1 MSYSQA
7 ALLSQSVGG
16 SMATDQEIMKR
27 FVRNYAFPMLVAGV
41 AADDDDDDDDGIAVD
56 AACCYSGFFG
66 EISCSHHM

>member
-27 FVRNYAFPMLVAGV
+27 FVRNYAFPMLVAG
-41 AADDDDDDDDGIAVD
+41 DDDDDDDDGIAVD
-56 AACCYSGFFG
+56 AACCSSGFFFG